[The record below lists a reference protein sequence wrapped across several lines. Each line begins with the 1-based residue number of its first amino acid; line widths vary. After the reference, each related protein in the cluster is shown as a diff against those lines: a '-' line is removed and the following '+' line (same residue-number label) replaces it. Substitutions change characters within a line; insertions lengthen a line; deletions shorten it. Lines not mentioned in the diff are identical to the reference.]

1 MTAKKALFFIIFF
14 LLFTVSIHGQTV
26 SDKTADA
33 KGLFERKCSL
43 CHSIER
49 PKSMRMTKDEWKKTV
64 MRMQE
69 HARVFTDAEAGII
82 INYLAEHY
90 GR

>member
-1 MTAKKALFFIIFF
+1 VTIKTVCFFISCCLIFAAACLKPAF
-14 LLFTVSIHGQTV
+14 A
-26 SDKTADA
+26 DKPADA

-43 CHSIER
+43 CHPIER
-49 PKSMRMTKDEWKKTV
+49 PKSMRMTRDEWKKTV

-69 HARVFTDAEAGII
+69 HARVFTDAEADII
-82 INYLAEHY
+82 INYLSEHY

>member
-1 MTAKKALFFIIFF
+1 MKK
-14 LLFTVSIHGQTV
+14 
-26 SDKTADA
+26 
-33 KGLFERKCSL
+33 KCSL

-49 PKSMRMTKDEWKKTV
+49 PRSMRMTREEWAKTV

-69 HARVFTDAEAGII
+69 HARVFTDAEARII
-82 INYLAEHY
+82 IDYLSEHY